1 MKRHMI
7 FALVLILTL
16 LGILAGTL
24 PAMSRSEVKAQA
36 AATYWVSPDGQ
47 AAWADCKGDTPL
59 DGTDACAL
67 STANQ
72 NVLAGD
78 TVYLREG
85 IYNEAIA
92 PANSGALDNLI
103 TFGAF
108 NGEAVTI
115 TNQLVPN
122 RFHETAAW
130 ISTGGSTVEHSTE
143 QAWQGEYSTK
153 FTVNAEGQGIK
164 SESFH
169 SKAGQPGYVV
179 SAWVYSDYYSVT
191 VSIQRGDGGGVAHEE
206 TLSLIPNQWSR
217 VTTHWF
223 NAGATGDQAYIEF
236 KSPPGTSS
244 GVWYVD
250 NVRMPAYQPS
260 IDLNG
265 KSYIKIEGITF
276 DAVLQGFV
284 IQKGSSYNEISH
296 CVFTDMNMEIYY
308 TPCIIMNGYNAD
320 DAPSPHNWIH
330 DCVFHDNG
338 FVVGSAGDSWD
349 DIGNPLRLG
358 ASHSDDSRYN
368 LIENNL
374 FYHGGHDMIIIS
386 SRYNTI
392 RNNIFHN
399 EGWMANHYGPSQDAD
414 GDPTTFN
421 DPVAGYGDR
430 NMLFER
436 PDDASN
442 NAGYNLVEGNRIGHA
457 GTPPDD
463 DGANGIENPT
473 DGNIVRYNYV
483 YGNGTAGYYLK
494 HQQDGGGV
502 KCPNYNRIYN
512 NTFYYNGRGED
523 IDTGYQRGIKYNSYA
538 VTPVGNVIKNN
549 ILYDNAI
556 ANIGGQTDQV
566 IYVTNT
572 YTNNLEIDPLFVNP
586 DLSDK
591 TSLTLPDLSLQ
602 SNSQAINQGWALTT
616 VTISDT
622 GSGTSLIVAD
632 ASYFQDG
639 RWAPL
644 GRIEPDWIAVGS
656 VSNVARI
663 SAIDYASNV
672 ISLSQTIS
680 RSAGSSVWLYKDSTG
695 RVVLHGSAPDIGA
708 YEFIAKQRVYL
719 PLVLK

>member
-1 MKRHMI
+1 MRKYII
-7 FALVLILTL
+7 FALIFSLAL
-16 LGILAGTL
+16 LGILLGVL
-24 PAMSRSEVKAQA
+24 PTALRGNVNAQA
-36 AATYWVSPDGQ
+36 PAVYWVSPDGQ
-47 AAWADCKGDTPL
+47 AAWADCKGETPL
-59 DGTDACAL
+59 DGAGACAL

-72 NVLAGD
+72 NALAGD

-85 IYNEAIA
+85 IYNEVIA
-92 PANSGALDNLI
+92 PANSGTLDNLI

-108 NGEAVTI
+108 SGEAVTI
-115 TNQLVPN
+115 TNQWAPN

-130 ISTGGSTVEHSTE
+130 ISTGGSIVEHSTE

-153 FTVNAEGQGIK
+153 FTVSAEGQGIK
-164 SESFH
+164 SQNFYL
-169 SKAGQPGYVV
+169 KGGQPGYVL
-179 SAWVYSDYYSVT
+179 SAWVYSDQYSVT

-206 TLSLIPNQWSR
+206 TVALIPHQWSS
-217 VTTHWF
+217 VETHWF

-236 KSPPGTSS
+236 KSPTGIIS

-250 NVRMPAYQPS
+250 NVRLPAYQPS

-284 IQKGSSYNEISH
+284 IQKGSSHNEISH
-296 CVFTDMNMEIYY
+296 CVFTDMNMEIHY
-308 TPCIIMNGYNAD
+308 TSCIIMNGYNAG
-320 DAPSPHNWIH
+320 DAPSQYNWIH

-358 ASHSDDSRYN
+358 ADHSDDSRYN

-374 FYHGGHDMIIIS
+374 FYHGGHDLIIIS

-392 RNNIFHN
+392 RNNVFHN
-399 EGWMANHYGPSQDAD
+399 EGWMVNHYGPSQDAD
-414 GDPTTFN
+414 GDPNTFN
-421 DPVAGYGDR
+421 DPAAGYGDR

-442 NAGYNLVEGNRIGHA
+442 NAGYNLVEGNRIGYA

-483 YGNGTAGYYLK
+483 YGNGAAGYYLK

-502 KCPNYNRIYN
+502 KCPNDNRIYN

-523 IDTGYQRGIKYNSYA
+523 IDTGYQRGIRYNRYA
-538 VTPVGNVIKNN
+538 VTPAGNVIKNN
-549 ILYDNAI
+549 ILYGNAI

-566 IYVTNT
+566 IYITNT

-591 TSLTLPDLSLQ
+591 ASLTLPDLSLQ
-602 SNSQAINQGWALTT
+602 SNSQAIDRGWALTT
-616 VTISDT
+616 VAISDT

-639 RWAPL
+639 SWAPP

-656 VSNVARI
+656 VDNIVRI

-672 ISLSQTIS
+672 ITLSQTIS
-680 RSAGSSVWLYKDSTG
+680 RGAGSSVWLYKDSTG
-695 RVVLHGSAPDIGA
+695 RVVLSGSAPDIGA
-708 YEFIAKQRVYL
+708 YEFVAKRLVYL
-719 PLVLK
+719 PVVLR